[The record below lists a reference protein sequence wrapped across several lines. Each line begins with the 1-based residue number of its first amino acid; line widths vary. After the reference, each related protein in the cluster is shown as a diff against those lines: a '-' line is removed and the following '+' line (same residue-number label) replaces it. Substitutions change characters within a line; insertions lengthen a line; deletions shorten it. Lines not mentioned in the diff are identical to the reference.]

1 MRKPI
6 IAAALLPLFAG
17 GCVHTIT
24 TVATAP
30 VKVAGK
36 AVDWTTTSPSEAD
49 RNYERKQRK
58 AAERADK
65 QRREQEKACRRD
77 PNACAPPQ
85 ARPGYGGYQQQ

>member
-30 VKVAGK
+30 VKVASK

-58 AAERADK
+58 AAERTDK

-77 PNACAPPQ
+77 PSACPPPAQ
-85 ARPGYGGYQQQ
+85 SGYGGDSQQ